1 MISPFWSDTNVE
13 AFTWIKA
20 IVFGRAAQAFQSRS
34 SNMDAD
40 FWLVSRLK

>member
-20 IVFGRAAQAFQSRS
+20 IVFGRAASNQSRS